1 MLKPLGDRV
10 VLKIEE
16 KEQTVGGFVLA
27 GSAQEKTKTA
37 KVVAIGQGVRTL
49 SGELVAPSVKV
60 GDQVLVEAHVGID
73 VKDGDEKYIFV
84 GEANILAIVE
94 E

>member
-16 KEQTVGGFVLA
+16 KEQTAGGFVLA

-60 GDQVLVEAHVGID
+60 GDQVLVEAHAGIE
-73 VKDGDEKYIFV
+73 VKDGDEKYVIV

>member
-27 GSAQEKTKTA
+27 GSAQEKNTSKM
-37 KVVAIGQGVRTL
+37 KEMFL
-49 SGELVAPSVKV
+49 
-60 GDQVLVEAHVGID
+60 
-73 VKDGDEKYIFV
+73 KDHFRIINFRLKSSTTFWRLIRPR
-84 GEANILAIVE
+84 
-94 E
+94 

>member
-16 KEQTVGGFVLA
+16 KEQTAGGFVLA
-27 GSAQEKTKTA
+27 KSAQEETKTA

-60 GDQVLVEAHVGID
+60 GDQVLVEAHAGIE
-73 VKDGDEKYIFV
+73 VKDGDEKYVIV